1 MPKNIRPY
9 GWFDTGDP
17 DYKDTTVAERR
28 QMQNTWDLLEQQE
41 ISNKLKEQELELE
54 KQKLIQKEES
64 DERLAQAILDNKTK
78 ELQEAIELQYMK
90 QEHDLYMR
98 NLGLCDKLNISYDLL
113 SKFKQYLNQ
122 SDYDNELELLHNEI
136 RDKETYLKTLHSNSP
151 KDNNTELWSKERE
164 LQDKENYVNNITFN
178 FLHPIKTLEYNK
190 RIKELRKEIHEL
202 KRETTKKYKQRRNEY
217 NEQIQ
222 KINKF
227 IKDKNQKIQELVKL
241 QTQQIYA
248 KYMNFIEFRKNNYNK
263 EIETLFT
270 QIELGV
276 YIIDVKD
283 IKKQGTI
290 EDYINYITIE
300 LNKKVRE

>member
-17 DYKDTTVAERR
+17 DYKGTTVAERR

-64 DERLAQAILDNKTK
+64 DEKLAQVILDNKTK
-78 ELQEAIELQYMK
+78 ELQQIVELQYMK
-90 QEHDLYMR
+90 REHDLYMR
-98 NLGLCDKLNISYDLL
+98 NLSLCDKLNISYNILL
-113 SKFKQYLNQ
+113 KFKQYLDQ

-136 RDKETYLKTLHSNSP
+136 RDKETYLRTLYNNAP

-164 LQDKENYVNNITFN
+164 LQDKENCVNNFIFN
-178 FLHPIKTLEYNK
+178 LLHPIKTVSYNK
-190 RIKELRKEIHEL
+190 KIIELRREIHEL
-202 KRETTKKYKQRRNEY
+202 RRETTKEYKRRKAEY

-227 IKDKNQKIQELVKL
+227 IKDKNQKIQKLVKL
-241 QTQQIYA
+241 QSQQIYE

-263 EIETLFT
+263 EIETLFS

-276 YIIDVKD
+276 YIIDTNE
-283 IKKQGTI
+283 IKNQGTI
-290 EDYINYITIE
+290 DNYIDYITE
-300 LNKKVRE
+300 LLNKK

>member
-17 DYKDTTVAERR
+17 AYKGTTVAERR

-41 ISNKLKEQELELE
+41 IANKLKEQELELE

-98 NLGLCDKLNISYDLL
+98 NLSLCDKLNISYDLL

-122 SDYDNELELLHNEI
+122 SDYDNELKLLHNEI
-136 RDKETYLKTLHSNSP
+136 RDKESYLKTLHRNAP
-151 KDNNTELWSKERE
+151 KDDNIELWSKERE
-164 LQDKENYVNNITFN
+164 LQDKENNVNKLSFNIF
-178 FLHPIKTLEYNK
+178 HPIKTLLYNRRINELK
-190 RIKELRKEIHEL
+190 REIHEL
-202 KRETTKKYKQRRNEY
+202 KRETTKEYKQRRAEY

-227 IKDKNQKIQELVKL
+227 IKDKNQKIQELIKL
-241 QTQQIYA
+241 QSQQIYT
-248 KYMNFIEFRKNNYNK
+248 KYMDFIEFRKNNYNK
-263 EIETLFT
+263 ELETLFT

-276 YIIDVKD
+276 YIIDEKD

-290 EDYINYITIE
+290 KDYMNYITKV
-300 LNKKVRE
+300 LNKK